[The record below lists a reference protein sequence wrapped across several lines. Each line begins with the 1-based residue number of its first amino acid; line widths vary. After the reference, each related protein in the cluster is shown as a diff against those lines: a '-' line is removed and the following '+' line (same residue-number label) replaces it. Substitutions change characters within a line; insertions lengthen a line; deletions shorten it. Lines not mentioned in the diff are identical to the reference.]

1 MSEQTKDKYQKFK
14 TWLLTFGRINYDTD
28 GRMCRRFERSS
39 LSMQLKI
46 ICSEY
51 YDIMRTDIPKISVIN
66 ELLSIRKNEITE
78 RFDRY
83 NKAINY
89 GEEENGNYYDSDKDY
104 YNLSFP
110 ELSDILADEIKILN
124 DEIQLL
130 NSYKDNIIKEE
141 RRRYNK
147 NNYI

>member
-1 MSEQTKDKYQKFK
+1 MSEQTKEKYQKFK
-14 TWLLTFGRINYDTD
+14 SWLLIFGKINYNKD

-51 YDIMRTDIPKISVIN
+51 YDIMGTNIDKISVIN
-66 ELLSIRKNEITE
+66 ELLNIRRNEINE

-83 NKAINY
+83 NKAMNY
-89 GEEENGNYYDSDKDY
+89 DEEEADYYDPDKNYYT
-104 YNLSFP
+104 LSFP

-124 DEIQLL
+124 DEVQLL
-130 NSYKDNIIKEE
+130 NSYKNNIIKEE
-141 RRRYNK
+141 IRKQNK

>member
-1 MSEQTKDKYQKFK
+1 MSEQTEKYQKFK
-14 TWLLTFGRINYDTD
+14 SWLLTFGRINYNKE
-28 GRMCRRFERSS
+28 GMMCRRFEKSY
-39 LSMQLKI
+39 LTMQLNI

-51 YDIMRTDIPKISVIN
+51 HDIMGTKIDKISVIN

-83 NKAINY
+83 NKAMNY
-89 GEEENGNYYDSDKDY
+89 DEEADYYDSDKKY
-104 YNLSFP
+104 YSLSFP

-130 NSYKDNIIKEE
+130 NSYKNNIIKEKI
-141 RRRYNK
+141 RRQNK

>member
-1 MSEQTKDKYQKFK
+1 MSEQTKEKYQKFK
-14 TWLLTFGRINYDTD
+14 SWLQTFGRINYNKE
-28 GRMCRRFERSS
+28 GIMCRRFERSS
-39 LSMQLKI
+39 LTMQLNI

-51 YDIMRTDIPKISVIN
+51 HDIMGTKIDKISVIN

-83 NKAINY
+83 NKAMNY
-89 GEEENGNYYDSDKDY
+89 DEEENADYYDPDKDY

-124 DEIQLL
+124 DEVQLL
-130 NSYKDNIIKEE
+130 NSYRNNIIKEE
-141 RRRYNK
+141 RRRQNK
-147 NNYI
+147 K